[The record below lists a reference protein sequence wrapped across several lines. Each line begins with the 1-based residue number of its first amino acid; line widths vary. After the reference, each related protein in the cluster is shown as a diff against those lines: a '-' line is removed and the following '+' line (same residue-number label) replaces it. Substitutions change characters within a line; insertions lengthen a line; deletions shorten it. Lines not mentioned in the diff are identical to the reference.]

1 MKQLRR
7 AAAAI
12 LLLATLNAP
21 LLNGFA
27 QGTAFTYQGRLNDGA
42 NGANGTYNVRFAIYD
57 ALTVGTQQGSLFTNA
72 ATAVS
77 NGLFTVTLDF
87 GNQFPGAQR
96 WLEIGVR
103 TNGNGAFTTLAPRQ
117 PLTPTPYAVFA
128 ANAGSA
134 TTATSAGSAGSVLAS
149 NLTGV
154 LTTAQLP
161 AGTVVAITNAGA
173 PYQTLA
179 RSYSGGLGGFTN
191 LDLTASAFGPKNH
204 LRFEDT
210 AGSEQVWFH
219 AARNMDVE
227 TVNDVT
233 FWAGH
238 NFLATIDHD
247 TSLHGKHDL
256 TLTVD
261 NNLSVTAH
269 ILTAQADLN
278 ATLSVGAYLSASV
291 GNSLSLDVGNNLSV
305 TAGNAMNVSVGTSLA
320 LLATGGVGIGSTTP
334 QGMLEI
340 QGGAD
345 SFGNSDARSLAL
357 AYRYGGYRHWIRT
370 RHNSSAATG
379 NAIDFFV
386 NTGNTSAASTAPGVN
401 NVLGLT
407 VEAGNGGSVGI
418 GTASPQANLH
428 VYSANNPT
436 AVRVQSSGT
445 PGFGRLE
452 FVSNPQG
459 DVNEWRPGY
468 IQSTDAGNFTGG
480 LVFVVNGTGVA
491 SKFGASEVM
500 RIQNGRVGIGTTAPA
515 TLLQVGAATCNG
527 TTWVNSSDRNAKEK
541 IEPVNA
547 AAVLAKV
554 AALPL
559 SQWSY
564 KVDSERHIGP
574 MAQDFYAAFGTGAD
588 DKHIATV
595 DADGVALAAIQGLNQ
610 KLETAVVQLRSAL
623 ERKDAEIQQM
633 QVRLAALEKILPRNQ

>member
-179 RSYSGGLGGFTN
+179 RSYSGGLGGLTN
-191 LDLTASAFGPKNH
+191 LDLTASAFGPRNH

-210 AGSEQVWFH
+210 PGSEQVWFH

-468 IQSTDAGNFTGG
+468 IQSTDAGGFTGG
-480 LVFVVNGTGVA
+480 LVFCVNGTGVA

-500 RIQNGRVGIGTTAPA
+500 RIQNGRVGIGTTTPVSA
-515 TLLQVGAATCNG
+515 LQVVGTVTATAFNPP
-527 TTWVNSSDRNAKEK
+527 SDRNLKENFT
-541 IEPVNA
+541 PVSPRE
-547 AAVLAKV
+547 VLDKV
-554 AALPL
+554 AALSISRWNFIGDAATPH
-559 SQWSY
+559 
-564 KVDSERHIGP
+564 VGP
-574 MAQDFYAAFGTGAD
+574 MAQDFHAAFGLGTD
-588 DKHIATV
+588 ERHIATV

-610 KLETAVVQLRSAL
+610 KLEQKET
-623 ERKDAEIQQM
+623 EIAELKH
-633 QVRLAALEKILPRNQ
+633 RLDVLEKNLSNQQSN

>member
-7 AAAAI
+7 AAAVI

-278 ATLSVGAYLSASV
+278 ATLTVGAYLSASV